1 MFIDEEDAE
10 TATTSMQTPTVATS
24 NPDAG
29 KAEEGEEEEEVTLL
43 QRGGEQAAEEK
54 EKEEAAAE
62 EGKTSE

>member
-29 KAEEGEEEEEVTLL
+29 KAEEGEEEEVTLL